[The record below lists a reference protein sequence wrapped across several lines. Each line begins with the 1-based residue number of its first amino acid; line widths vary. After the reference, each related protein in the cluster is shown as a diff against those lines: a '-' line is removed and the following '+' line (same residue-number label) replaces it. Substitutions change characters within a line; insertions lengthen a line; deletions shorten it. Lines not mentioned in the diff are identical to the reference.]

1 MRPYWLDQALKTQP
15 DSPCPPLRQNTRAD
29 VCIVGGGYTGLWTAI
44 MLKEQNPELD
54 VVIVEADICGAGA
67 SGRNGGCALSW
78 SAKYFTLERLFGVE
92 EAIRL
97 VKESEQSIYA
107 IGSFCEKYAVDA
119 DYRLDG
125 TLYTATNQAQVVATD
140 GVIAALERNGI
151 NSFSKRP
158 LADVQRM
165 AGSDKHLEGW
175 FSPAAASVQPGKL
188 VRGLRRVALALG
200 VRLYEGT
207 PMTGL
212 EEGRPATVVTAQGQI
227 RADRVV
233 LAINAWMAR
242 ALPQFERSVAIVSSD
257 MIITEPRPDLLQK
270 IDLTRADRVVLA
282 INAWMARALPQFE
295 RSVAI
300 VSSDMIITE
309 PRPDLLQKIG
319 LTSGVT
325 VLDSRIFV
333 HYYHN
338 TPDGRIMLGKGGNTF
353 AYGVRMLP
361 VFDQASPYEDLLR
374 NTLTEFF
381 PAFEGVG
388 IESSWNGPSDRSVTG
403 LPFFGRLEQSSNIFY
418 GFGYSGSGVG
428 PCHMGWQI
436 LSSMVL
442 GLDNEWTRSPL
453 LNGPLGYFPP
463 EPIRYFGSLMLRN
476 AIRRKEHAEDS
487 GRRPR
492 LVDIGLAKF
501 AAAAGKADKG

>member
-1 MRPYWLDQALKTQP
+1 MRPYWLDQALKDQP
-15 DSPCPPLRQNTRAD
+15 DTPCPRLQQDTRAD

-44 MLKEQNPELD
+44 MIKEQNPELD

-92 EAIRL
+92 EAVRL

-107 IGSFCEKYAVDA
+107 IGHFCEKYAVDA

-125 TLYTATNQAQVVATD
+125 TLYTATNRAQVGSTD

-151 NSFSKRP
+151 NSFSRY
-158 LADVQRM
+158 AQEDVQRM
-165 AGSDKHLEGW
+165 AGSTRHIEGW

-188 VRGLRRVALALG
+188 VRGLRRVALELG
-200 VRLYEGT
+200 VRIYEGS

-212 EEGRPATVVTAQGQI
+212 EQGLPATVATPGGQVV
-227 RADRVV
+227 AERVV
-233 LAINAWMAR
+233 LAMNAWMAR
-242 ALPQFERSVAIVSSD
+242 AFPEFERTVAIVSSD
-257 MIITEPRPDLLQK
+257 MIITEPRPDLLK
-270 IDLTRADRVVLA
+270 R
-282 INAWMARALPQFE
+282 
-295 RSVAI
+295 
-300 VSSDMIITE
+300 
-309 PRPDLLQKIG
+309 IG

-353 AYGVRMLP
+353 AYGGRILP
-361 VFDQASPYEDLLR
+361 VFDQPSPYEGLLR
-374 NTLTEFF
+374 NTLGEFF
-381 PAFEGVG
+381 PEFADVG
-388 IESSWNGPSDRSVTG
+388 IAATWNGPSDRSVTG
-403 LPFFGRLEQSSNIFY
+403 LPFFGRMGARGNIYY

-428 PCHMGWQI
+428 PCHMGGQI
-436 LSSMVL
+436 LSSLVL
-442 GLDNEWTRSPL
+442 GLDNPWTRSPL
-453 LNGPLGYFPP
+453 LQGPLGHFPP
-463 EPIRYFGSLMLRN
+463 EPIRYLGSLMVRN
-476 AIRRKEHAEDS
+476 AVRRKERAEDHN
-487 GRRPR
+487 RRPSR
-492 LVDIGLAKF
+492 LDVRLAKF

>member
-1 MRPYWLDQALKTQP
+1 MRPYWLDQALKNQP
-15 DSPCPPLRQNTRAD
+15 AAPCPALHQNTRAD

-78 SAKYFTLERLFGVE
+78 SAKYFTLERLFGVK

-107 IGSFCEKYAVDA
+107 IGTFCEKYAVDA

-125 TLYTATNQAQVVATD
+125 TLYTATNRAQVGSTD
-140 GVIAALERNGI
+140 GVIAALERHGI
-151 NSFSKRP
+151 NSFAKCALP
-158 LADVQRM
+158 DVQRM
-165 AGSDKHLEGW
+165 AGSARHIEGW

-188 VRGLRRVALALG
+188 VRGLRRVALELG
-200 VRLYEGT
+200 VRIYEGT

-212 EEGRPATVVTAQGQI
+212 EEGMPAGVNTPNGKVTC
-227 RADRVV
+227 DRVV
-233 LAINAWMAR
+233 LAMNAWIAR
-242 ALPQFERSVAIVSSD
+242 AFPQFSRSVAIVSSD
-257 MIITEPRPDLLQK
+257 MIITEPRPDLL
-270 IDLTRADRVVLA
+270 
-282 INAWMARALPQFE
+282 E
-295 RSVAI
+295 R
-300 VSSDMIITE
+300 
-309 PRPDLLQKIG
+309 IG

-353 AYGVRMLP
+353 AYGGRILP
-361 VFDQASPYEDLLR
+361 VFDQPSPYAGLLR

-381 PAFEGVG
+381 PDFADVG
-388 IESSWNGPSDRSVTG
+388 IAATWNGPSDRSVTG
-403 LPFFGRLEQSSNIFY
+403 LPFFGRMGASGNVFY

-428 PCHMGWQI
+428 PCHMGGQI
-436 LSSMVL
+436 LSSLVL
-442 GLDNEWTRSPL
+442 GVDNPWTRSPL
-453 LNGPLGYFPP
+453 VQGPLGQFPP
-463 EPIRYFGSLMLRN
+463 EPVRYLGSLMVRN
-476 AIRRKEHAEDS
+476 AIRRKEHAEDHNRPP
-487 GRRPR
+487 RRLDVR
-492 LVDIGLAKF
+492 LAKF

>member
-1 MRPYWLDQALKTQP
+1 MRPYWLDQALKHDT
-15 DSPCPPLRQNTRAD
+15 SEPCPTLQQDTRAD

-54 VVIVEADICGAGA
+54 VVIIEADICGAGA

-92 EAIRL
+92 EAVRL
-97 VKESEQSIYA
+97 VKASEQSIYA
-107 IGSFCEKYAVDA
+107 IGDFCRKYAVDA

-125 TLYTATNQAQVVATD
+125 TLYTATNRAQVGATD

-151 NSFSKRP
+151 NSFTKRP

-165 AGSDKHLEGW
+165 AGSSKHLEGW

-188 VRGLRRVALALG
+188 VRGLRRVALELG
-200 VRLYEGT
+200 VRLYECT
-207 PMTGL
+207 PMSGL
-212 EEGRPATVVTAQGQI
+212 EEGKPATVNTPHGRVK
-227 RADRVV
+227 ADRVV

-242 ALPQFERSVAIVSSD
+242 AFPQFERTVAIVSSD
-257 MIITEPRPDLLQK
+257 MIITEPRPDLLK
-270 IDLTRADRVVLA
+270 
-282 INAWMARALPQFE
+282 
-295 RSVAI
+295 
-300 VSSDMIITE
+300 
-309 PRPDLLQKIG
+309 KIG

-353 AYGVRMLP
+353 AYGGRMLP
-361 VFDQASPYEDLLR
+361 VFDQPSPYESLLR
-374 NTLTEFF
+374 SSLGEFF
-381 PAFEGVG
+381 PDFEGVA
-388 IESSWNGPSDRSVTG
+388 IESTWNGPSDRSVTG
-403 LPFFGRLEQSSNIFY
+403 LPFFGQMSQSGNVFY

-428 PCHMGWQI
+428 PCHMGGQI

-463 EPIRYFGSLMLRN
+463 EPIRYLGSLMVRN
-476 AIRRKEHAEDS
+476 AIRRKEQAEDH

-492 LVDIGLAKF
+492 RLDVGLAKF